1 MVQTGK
7 ITALYCRFSADDMR
21 GESDSIAH
29 QKAILTDYANNHG
42 LTNQRYY
49 VDDGVSGTTFERDGF
64 KEMLRDIENG
74 IVGTV
79 VVKDMSRFGRNY
91 LMVGQYLELVFPEY
105 GVRFIAISDNV
116 DSAEGMSDMIPFSN
130 IMNEWYARD
139 ISRKERAV
147 IQNRGNNG
155 GRTTNLAVYGYR
167 KDPNDK
173 TKWLVDE
180 TAAIIVKRIFDMYV
194 NGTGI
199 LEISRVLTAE
209 KIPRPTAHMKFKT
222 GVRCDDFEEYFWHPS
237 SVRNIL
243 RRQEYCGDT
252 VNFRTTRLS
261 YKSHKIVWNPKE
273 KLKIFENTH
282 EAIISREVYERAQ
295 EMLGEPRKVPRTGER
310 ALYYD
315 YLYCEECKHTMR
327 IRNRAANADQ
337 KSYFC
342 TLAHKKRGAC
352 DLHNIAEVVLNDY
365 VMGQINKLLV
375 FAKTD
380 RDGFEKMMKDKCD
393 GSILA
398 ESETTEARIEQIK
411 ARLSEID
418 VYVQGLFES
427 KIRGEIDGDMF
438 CTFSEKYRTEKSEL
452 NTELENLFLTLQ
464 NIKKK
469 TNKSAV
475 LGTSV
480 NKYDTISE
488 VTSEV
493 LRDFIE
499 HIEVGEYTGERKFR
513 KKVRKIRI
521 FFIGIG
527 EVHFD

>member
-1 MVQTGK
+1 MAQTGK

-29 QKAILTDYANNHG
+29 QKAILTEYANNHG
-42 LTNQRYY
+42 LINQRYY

-64 KEMLRDIENG
+64 KEMLNDIENG

-91 LMVGQYLELVFPEY
+91 LMVGQYLELIFPEY

-155 GRTTNLAVYGYR
+155 GRTTNNAIYGYR

-173 TKWLVDE
+173 TVWLIDE
-180 TAAIIVKRIFDMYV
+180 AAAAVVKRIFEMFL
-194 NGTGI
+194 NGIGI
-199 LEISRVLTAE
+199 LEISRVLSSE
-209 KIPRPTAHMKFKT
+209 NVLRPTAHMKT
-222 GVRCDDFEEYFWHPS
+222 RHGIRSDDFGECDWHPS
-237 SVRNIL
+237 TVREIL
-243 RRQEYCGDT
+243 RKREYCGDT

-261 YKSHKIVWNPKE
+261 YKSHKVIKNPKE
-273 KLKIFENTH
+273 KIRIFENTH
-282 EAIISREVYERAQ
+282 EPIITRDMYERVQ
-295 EMLGEPRKVPRTGER
+295 EILGEPRKVPRTGER
-310 ALYYD
+310 ALYYNL
-315 YLYCEECKHTMR
+315 LYCETCKHTMR
-327 IRNRAANADQ
+327 VKNRAARPEE

-342 TLAHKKRGAC
+342 SLAAKKVGSC
-352 DLHNIAEVVLNDY
+352 DLHNIAEVILNDY
-365 VMGQINKLLV
+365 VMEQINKLLV

-380 RDGFEKMMKDKCD
+380 KDGFEKMLRDKSE
-393 GSILA
+393 GNMLA
-398 ESETTEARIEQIK
+398 ELDKVTEEIEQVQS
-411 ARLSEID
+411 RLAEIEM
-418 VYVQGLFES
+418 YVQGLFES
-427 KIRGEIDGDMF
+427 KIRREIDGDMF
-438 CTFSEKYRTEKSEL
+438 CTFSEKYRKEKAELSEKL
-452 NTELENLFLTLQ
+452 DDLFLTQQ
-464 NIKKK
+464 NLKKK
-469 TNKSAV
+469 SDRSV
-475 LGTSV
+475 LLGTSV
-480 NKYDTISE
+480 NKYDIISE
-488 VTSEV
+488 VNSEV

-499 HIEVGEYTGERKFR
+499 RIEVGDCTGERKFR

>member
-64 KEMLRDIENG
+64 KAMLRDIENG

-273 KLKIFENTH
+273 KLRIFENTH

-327 IRNRAANADQ
+327 IRNRAANTDQ

-365 VMGQINKLLV
+365 VMEQINKLLV
-375 FAKTD
+375 FAKSD
-380 RDGFEKMMKDKCD
+380 RNGFEKMMKDKCD

-438 CTFSEKYRTEKSEL
+438 CTFSEKYRTEKSKL

-469 TNKSAV
+469 TSKSAV

-488 VTSEV
+488 VTSEI

>member
-1 MVQTGK
+1 MAQTGK
-7 ITALYCRFSADDMR
+7 ITALYCRFSADDTR
-21 GESDSIAH
+21 GESDSIVH

-74 IVGTV
+74 VVGTV

-91 LMVGQYLELVFPEY
+91 LMVGQYLELVFPEN

-155 GRTTNLAVYGYR
+155 GRTTNNAVYGYK

-173 TKWLVDE
+173 TRWLIDE
-180 TAAIIVKRIFDMYV
+180 PAAAVVRRIFEMYLS
-194 NGTGI
+194 GIGI
-199 LEISRVLTAE
+199 LEISRTLTAE
-209 KIPRPTAHMKFKT
+209 RIPRPTAHMGFKT
-222 GVRCDDFEEYFWHPS
+222 GVGSDDFEEYFWHPS
-237 SVRNIL
+237 TVRYLL

-261 YKSHKIVWNPKE
+261 YKSNKIVWNPKE
-273 KLKIFENTH
+273 KLRIFENTH
-282 EAIISREVYERAQ
+282 EPIITREMYERVQ
-295 EMLGEPRKVPRTGER
+295 ELLGEPRKVPRTGDR
-310 ALYYD
+310 ALYYNI
-315 YLYCEECKHTMR
+315 LYCEDCKHPMR
-327 IRNRAANADQ
+327 VRKRISNPENKAYLC
-337 KSYFC
+337 S
-342 TLAHKKRGAC
+342 LACKKQGAC
-352 DLHNIAEVVLNDY
+352 DLHYIAEVIINDY
-365 VMGQINKLLV
+365 VMEQINKLLM
-375 FAKTD
+375 FAKND
-380 RDGFEKMMKDKCD
+380 RVSFEKMLRDKSEGNMLAD
-393 GSILA
+393 LEKVTAEIEQVQKRLA
-398 ESETTEARIEQIK
+398 EIEM
-411 ARLSEID
+411 
-418 VYVQGLFES
+418 YVQGLFES
-427 KIRGEIDGDMF
+427 KIRREIDGDMF
-438 CTFSEKYRTEKSEL
+438 CTFSEKYRKEKAELSERL
-452 NTELENLFLTLQ
+452 DDLFLKQQ
-464 NIKKK
+464 NLKKK
-469 TNKSAV
+469 SDKSVV

-488 VTSEV
+488 VNSEV

-499 HIEVGEYTGERKFR
+499 RIEVGDCTGERKFR

-527 EVHFD
+527 EMYFD

>member
-64 KEMLRDIENG
+64 KTMLRDIENG

-209 KIPRPTAHMKFKT
+209 KIPRPTAHM
-222 GVRCDDFEEYFWHPS
+222 
-237 SVRNIL
+237 
-243 RRQEYCGDT
+243 
-252 VNFRTTRLS
+252 
-261 YKSHKIVWNPKE
+261 
-273 KLKIFENTH
+273 
-282 EAIISREVYERAQ
+282 
-295 EMLGEPRKVPRTGER
+295 
-310 ALYYD
+310 
-315 YLYCEECKHTMR
+315 
-327 IRNRAANADQ
+327 
-337 KSYFC
+337 
-342 TLAHKKRGAC
+342 
-352 DLHNIAEVVLNDY
+352 
-365 VMGQINKLLV
+365 
-375 FAKTD
+375 
-380 RDGFEKMMKDKCD
+380 
-393 GSILA
+393 
-398 ESETTEARIEQIK
+398 
-411 ARLSEID
+411 
-418 VYVQGLFES
+418 
-427 KIRGEIDGDMF
+427 
-438 CTFSEKYRTEKSEL
+438 
-452 NTELENLFLTLQ
+452 
-464 NIKKK
+464 
-469 TNKSAV
+469 
-475 LGTSV
+475 
-480 NKYDTISE
+480 
-488 VTSEV
+488 
-493 LRDFIE
+493 
-499 HIEVGEYTGERKFR
+499 
-513 KKVRKIRI
+513 
-521 FFIGIG
+521 
-527 EVHFD
+527 